1 MSSNNKIVVLEVT
14 NFMSI
19 KNARIEF
26 DDTNIINLCGYN
38 DSGKSAI
45 TRLLEIMFYNA
56 YSADQAKF
64 ITDGEDYWKG
74 SLHFSDG
81 VIIDRY
87 KYADG
92 KSMWEMYKGTQKL
105 FTNRLDNGGLAA
117 MPENPDII
125 ANYLGVIQ
133 DEFTE
138 EKLNVRRNTDK
149 LFLITTTGGDNYKIL
164 NSVLQSDI
172 LAEASRQL
180 NEDKNKL
187 NGEVVNLK
195 TTSDVLSEQLSNMEV
210 APEDLLEGT
219 KEQISKLTDA
229 ASQLARLTML
239 ADTQKQLNSIVVYDE
254 VEPIDLESLRSLQGI
269 VALRGVLLTPIF
281 DELSGIDTQR
291 LEALKN
297 IAEMKKSLF
306 IPIYDNLDTIDIE
319 KYKNVTDIGNLY
331 NTLYNA
337 NINLANVEQELEKTK
352 KELAALSAQYNLK
365 VCKNC
370 GSVVD

>member
-1 MSSNNKIVVLEVT
+1 MSGSKIVALEVS

-19 KNARIEF
+19 KSGRVEF
-26 DDTNIINLCGYN
+26 DETNIINLCGYN

-45 TRLLEIMFYNA
+45 TRLLEILFYNA
-56 YSADQAKF
+56 YPQDQTKF
-64 ITDGEDYWKG
+64 ITDGEEYWKG
-74 SLHFSDG
+74 SLHFTDG

-92 KSMWEMYKGTQKL
+92 KSMWEMYKGVEL
-105 FTNRLDNGGLAA
+105 LYTNKLDNGGLAA
-117 MPENPDII
+117 MSENPEII

-195 TTSDVLSEQLSNMEV
+195 TTSEVLSSQ
-210 APEDLLEGT
+210 LEGMVVVPEEVIDYT
-219 KEQISKLTDA
+219 KEQITKLTDKA
-229 ASQLARLTML
+229 GQLARLTMISESK
-239 ADTQKQLNSIVVYDE
+239 KQLNSMIVYDE
-254 VEPIDLESLRSLQGI
+254 LDVVDLEAIKALQGI

-281 DELSGIDTQR
+281 EEVEGVDTKR
-291 LEALKN
+291 LDALRS
-297 IAEMKKSLF
+297 IAAMQKSLF
-306 IPIYDNLDTIDIE
+306 IPTYEVLETVDVE
-319 KYKNVTDIGNLY
+319 RYKGVKEIGNLY

-337 NINLANVEQELEKTK
+337 NVNLANVEQELEKYK
-352 KELAALSAQYNLK
+352 KELASLSAQYNLK

>member
-1 MSSNNKIVVLEVT
+1 MAESKIVALEVT

-19 KNARIEF
+19 KSARVEF
-26 DDTNIINLCGYN
+26 DETNIINLCGYN

-117 MPENPDII
+117 MSENPEII

-149 LFLITTTGGDNYKIL
+149 LFLINTTGGDNYKIL
-164 NSVLQSDI
+164 NSVLQSDV

-195 TTSDVLSEQLSNMEV
+195 TTSEVLSNQLNEFVV
-210 APEDLLEGT
+210 APEEVIADT
-219 KEQISKLTDA
+219 KEQIESLTETT
-229 ASQLARLTML
+229 SQLARLTMV
-239 ADTQKQLNSIVVYDE
+239 AETKKQLDSMVVYDE
-254 VEPIDLESLRSLQGI
+254 VESIDLDALRTLQGI
-269 VALRGVLLTPIF
+269 ISLRGVVLTPIF
-281 DELSGIDTQR
+281 DEVESVDTKR
-291 LEALKN
+291 LETLRQ
-297 IAEMKKSLF
+297 IAGLKKSLF
-306 IPIYDNLDTIDIE
+306 IPIYDNLETV
-319 KYKNVTDIGNLY
+319 NVDRFKDVKEIGNLY

-337 NINLANVEQELEKTK
+337 NLNLAQVEQELEKTK